1 MPIAAFDTVLEEF
14 HEKGTPN
21 LSPARIADRF
31 SMQIQELA
39 ALAGVH
45 RNTVRLHPESPRLQ
59 EYMRNLL
66 RALSAATAIQPDIE
80 RAIFYLKNAPI
91 PSFQHKTAY
100 QLVGEGR
107 TDDLIRYLESVESGY
122 VG

>member
-1 MPIAAFDTVLEEF
+1 MPTVAFDAVLEEF

-21 LSPARIADRF
+21 LSPARIADKF

-39 ALAGVH
+39 AFAGVH

-59 EYMRNLL
+59 ESMRNLL
-66 RALSAATAIQPDIE
+66 RVLSAATAIQPDLE
-80 RAIFYLKNAPI
+80 RAIYFLKNAPI
-91 PSFQHKTAY
+91 PAFQHKTAY
-100 QLVGEGR
+100 QLVAEGR
-107 TDDLIRYLESVESGY
+107 TDDLIRYFESIESGY